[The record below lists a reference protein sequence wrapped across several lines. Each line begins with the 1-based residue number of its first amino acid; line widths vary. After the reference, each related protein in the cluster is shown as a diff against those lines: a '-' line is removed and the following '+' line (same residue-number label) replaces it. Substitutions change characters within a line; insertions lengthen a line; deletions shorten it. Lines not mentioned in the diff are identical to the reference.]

1 MRRRRGIVAL
11 SLVSSAAMGAIAL
24 YQTGIIEHLPDLPLP
39 RADADKVDAS
49 AEAYSRF
56 DTPDAILG
64 LGSYAAT
71 MALAAMGGADRAT
84 ETPWVPL
91 AMAGKI
97 AFDVANAARL
107 TIDQFVKQKAFCTLC
122 LTAAAATFAMLPLAV
137 PETVEAIRSVCRRH
151 LQAAADV
158 VHQSTY
164 THGTPM

>member
-11 SLVSSAAMGAIAL
+11 SLVSSAAMGVIAL

-39 RADADKVDAS
+39 RADADTVDAS

-56 DTPDAILG
+56 DTPDAVLG

-71 MALAAMGGADRAT
+71 MALAAMGGVDRTT

-97 AFDVANAARL
+97 AFDVANAVRL
-107 TIDQFVKQKAFCTLC
+107 TIDQFVQQKAFCTLC

-137 PETVEAIRSVCRRH
+137 PETVEAMRAVGRRIEGR
-151 LQAAADV
+151 AA
-158 VHQSTY
+158 STKDC
-164 THGTPM
+164 G